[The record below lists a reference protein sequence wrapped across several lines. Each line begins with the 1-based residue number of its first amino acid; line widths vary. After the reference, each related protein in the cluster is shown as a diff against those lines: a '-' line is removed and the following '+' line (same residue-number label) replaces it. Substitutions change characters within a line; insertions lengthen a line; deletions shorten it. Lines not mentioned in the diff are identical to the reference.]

1 MKKQVLSYWLK
12 DSQKKTYPRLE
23 KNLNVDILI
32 VGGGI
37 TGILCAYQL
46 AKQNKYRIALVEKN
60 RLYHSTTGFTTGKVT
75 VQHDD
80 IYHQLIKNKGETIAR
95 AYYQANSEAVQG
107 LKKIVEEENIDCDWV
122 DTKAILYAF
131 SEEEAK
137 RLQREQNAYDTLGIP
152 YEWLDKET
160 LPFQTLGGL
169 AVPDQGVFHIV
180 RFLDGILNN
189 LNVDIYEKTKIIK
202 TNPTEKGAVAET
214 ADHYKISAKY
224 IVLATHYPIYKRFN
238 FYFTKIKPTCSYVAI
253 AHEFAIKPE
262 NAYINL
268 IDPVLSIRF
277 LDSADP
283 KLMVAGFGHDV
294 KNYYSYLDQIHKL
307 IAMATERLGAK
318 DFTEEWYNQ
327 DYESMDMV
335 PLIGKIT
342 DAPLY
347 LATGFRKW
355 GITSAFVASLIIK
368 DLIEGINNQYAYL
381 YDPNRNK
388 NTFKTVCYNFA
399 MLSTVIKTK
408 LLTVPKSI
416 KINPGNGRIIQHKG
430 SKIGLYIDQNG
441 KTYSVKPICTHLG
454 CTLRFNNVTKTYEC
468 PCHGSRFNYDGTSL
482 DGPAVRNLTQL

>member
-1 MKKQVLSYWLK
+1 MQSQNKNANTEKQQSSLTEKDGRKPSFLFWYEITFFVENTLGDIFEKTGFILLLK
-12 DSQKKTYPRLE
+12 DSQKRLIPVW

-160 LPFQTLGGL
+160 LPFKTLGGL

-214 ADHYKISAKY
+214 ADHYKISASISFLRPLSDLQK
-224 IVLATHYPIYKRFN
+224 VQLLFHE
-238 FYFTKIKPTCSYVAI
+238 IKPTCSYVAI
-253 AHEFAIKPE
+253 DPFAINRKCLYQL
-262 NAYINL
+262 NRSGIVNQ
-268 IDPVLSIRF
+268 VLGF
-277 LDSADP
+277 GGP
-283 KLMVAGFGHDV
+283 HHGWGFGHDV
-294 KNYYSYLDQIHKL
+294 K
-307 IAMATERLGAK
+307 T
-318 DFTEEWYNQ
+318 
-327 DYESMDMV
+327 
-335 PLIGKIT
+335 
-342 DAPLY
+342 
-347 LATGFRKW
+347 
-355 GITSAFVASLIIK
+355 IIR
-368 DLIEGINNQYAYL
+368 I
-381 YDPNRNK
+381 
-388 NTFKTVCYNFA
+388 
-399 MLSTVIKTK
+399 STKFI
-408 LLTVPKSI
+408 S
-416 KINPGNGRIIQHKG
+416 
-430 SKIGLYIDQNG
+430 
-441 KTYSVKPICTHLG
+441 
-454 CTLRFNNVTKTYEC
+454 
-468 PCHGSRFNYDGTSL
+468 
-482 DGPAVRNLTQL
+482 